1 MTGRALLVF
10 ALFAALT
17 PLAARADGKATDGN
31 FNIEFTD
38 VVSNGGLDMKIVR
51 VYNST
56 TPFSGI
62 FGFGWGADFEK
73 YLEFIDDGS
82 IIVHEWGGGANNKF
96 SPGADLKL
104 RTPAEVADLIMAAK
118 EKEGFASEAER
129 TAYRASLAKN
139 HQAEWNKLVAFGLLN
154 PPAVPLGAAL
164 TSDKFGHQELVRVRD
179 GYEIH
184 LPTVVQIFDATNGHL
199 VLQRD
204 QNGHS
209 IAYRYTAAG
218 ELAEMSNDL
227 GERYTFTFNPG
238 GHVAEVLT
246 TEGKRIAYRY
256 SGADLVDS
264 LDAGNNRYLYAYDR
278 NHNMTMVKYPDG
290 KAQEISYYPL
300 AEDENVKRVVERDGS
315 STEYTYAGAGTDH
328 TSYGEKTT
336 DAHGKVV
343 DSKSSEYFMAVG
355 PNGTRYVKRTVTTLN
370 GVVTET
376 DRDPNG
382 YATQIKTGNA
392 VTVYAY
398 DSQERVTLEQT
409 ATKKTETAYDPIS
422 GKPSQVT
429 ITEKGQSSVFRYTYD
444 GRGNLLTATDGK
456 LTLAVAYDEQ
466 GRKSTFTSKGNPP
479 QVFRVEYNRVGNSY
493 RFGVDG
499 VGTITIVYD
508 DAGKVRKVGEKIVTI
523 ITNPSGEI
531 EPNDSPAGKK
541 IDDTVNAVYTEFED
555 VLQSSG
561 STIF

>member
-1 MTGRALLVF
+1 MSRRALLVL
-10 ALFAALT
+10 ALFAALS

-38 VVSNGGLDMKIVR
+38 VVSYGGIWMKIVR

-56 TPFSGI
+56 TAFSGI

-82 IIVHEWGGGANNKF
+82 IVVHEWGGGANNKF
-96 SPGADLKL
+96 SPGTDLKL
-104 RTPAEVADLIMAAK
+104 RTPAEVIDLIMAAK

-129 TAYRASLAKN
+129 AAYRASLEKN
-139 HQAEWNKLVAFGLLN
+139 HQAEWNKLVAFGLLK
-154 PPAVPLGAAL
+154 PPDVPLGATL
-164 TSDKFGHQELVRVRD
+164 TSDKFGHEELVRVRD

-184 LPTVVQIFDATNGHL
+184 VPNFVQIFDATNGHL

-218 ELAEMSNDL
+218 RLAEMSDGA
-227 GERYTFTFNPG
+227 GERFTFTFNPD
-238 GHVAEVLT
+238 GHVAEIVT

-256 SGADLVDS
+256 SGTDLVDS
-264 LDAGNNRYLYAYDR
+264 LDADNHRYLYAYDR
-278 NHNMTMVKYPDG
+278 NHNMTQVKYPDG
-290 KAQEISYYPL
+290 KAQDIWYYPF
-300 AEDENVKRVVERDGS
+300 AQDENVKRVVDRDGS
-315 STEYTYAGAGTDH
+315 STDYTYGGAGTDH
-328 TSYGEKTT
+328 TTYGEKTT
-336 DAHGKVV
+336 DAHGKVI
-343 DSKSSEYFMAVG
+343 DSKTSEYDMAVG
-355 PNGTRYVKRTVTTLN
+355 PNGTRYIKRAVTTVN

-382 YATQIKTGNA
+382 YPTQIKTGNA
-392 VTVYAY
+392 VTLYAY
-398 DSQERVTLEQT
+398 DSQERVILEQT
-409 ATKKTETAYDPIS
+409 ATKKTETEYDPVS

-429 ITEKGQSSVFRYTYD
+429 ITEKDQPRVFRYTYD
-444 GRGNLLTATDGK
+444 SRGNLLTAADEK

-466 GRKSTFTSKGNPP
+466 GRKSAISSKNPA
-479 QVFRVEYNRVGNSY
+479 QVFRIEYNRFGDSY
-493 RFGVDG
+493 RFTVDG
-499 VGTITIVYD
+499 VGAITIVYD
-508 DAGKVRKVGEKIVTI
+508 AAGKVRKIGEKVVNV
-523 ITNPSGEI
+523 ITNPNGEI

-541 IDDTVNAVYTEFED
+541 IDDTVNAIYTEFED
-555 VLQSSG
+555 IFKPSG